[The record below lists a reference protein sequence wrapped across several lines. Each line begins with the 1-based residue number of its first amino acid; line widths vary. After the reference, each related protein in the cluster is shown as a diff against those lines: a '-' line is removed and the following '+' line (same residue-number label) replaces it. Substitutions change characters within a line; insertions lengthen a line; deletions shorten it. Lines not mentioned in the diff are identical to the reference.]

1 MIDLNSLECIIKSD
15 FLCEIVS
22 GNQNFCDKDRS
33 FLYCKKT
40 ISQKNCD
47 IIVKAFITFFE
58 ILVFIKGLDFVIFA
72 QAGKGVN
79 KMGTEVGVD
88 ILRAKLGG
96 SLAID
101 RPISVIT
108 YNSSI
113 VHLSFDQMMLG
124 GLLGF

>member
-1 MIDLNSLECIIKSD
+1 MIE
-15 FLCEIVS
+15 
-22 GNQNFCDKDRS
+22 NF
-33 FLYCKKT
+33 
-40 ISQKNCD
+40 
-47 IIVKAFITFFE
+47 FITFFE
-58 ILVFIKGLDFVIFA
+58 ILVFVKGLDFVILA
-72 QAGKGVN
+72 QSGKSIN
-79 KMGTEVGVD
+79 KMGAEVGVD